1 MTDAYAS
8 PVFGVVS
15 AQPVSPRQLCA
26 TVVAAYP
33 CRNNVSAT
41 APLGHRGPRS
51 SVGG

>member
-8 PVFGVVS
+8 PVFGVVE
-15 AQPVSPRQLCA
+15 AQPVPPRPTYA